1 MMKYLVM
8 PDSFKGTMSA
18 DTVCR
23 VIEQTLEKRD
33 PGVRVVSAPVADG
46 GEGTV
51 DCILRTVP
59 GRKAEVEVLGP
70 DGKALGAYYGDF
82 GDYAVIEMASA
93 AGFLS
98 EEQPRD
104 PSRMTTFGVGSMIRD
119 AIETGH
125 RHIYLGLGGSCTNDG
140 GAGMAAALGARFL
153 DEEDEEFLPVGRSLN
168 RIRRIDVSSLKQRIQ
183 GVKFTVMSDVTNPLY
198 GPRGAAQVF
207 GPQKGADPDMVKL
220 LDENLADYAAVLQ
233 RELGVDVRD
242 LPGGGAAGGMGAGCR
257 AFLDAELKNGIDV
270 ILDLMKFDELAADAD
285 LVITGEGKLD
295 SQSLEGKVISG
306 ILKRAGRLGI
316 PVAAV
321 CGIID
326 GNMEV
331 FDRAGLSYAVQV
343 MPSIGYGSHY
353 RRPDGTP
360 DYEKAL
366 EAAVS
371 GQAGAFRELCRLG
384 GRRRQMRK
392 EKEKENDR

>member
-1 MMKYLVM
+1 
-8 PDSFKGTMSA
+8 
-18 DTVCR
+18 
-23 VIEQTLEKRD
+23 
-33 PGVRVVSAPVADG
+33 
-46 GEGTV
+46 
-51 DCILRTVP
+51 
-59 GRKAEVEVLGP
+59 
-70 DGKALGAYYGDF
+70 
-82 GDYAVIEMASA
+82 
-93 AGFLS
+93 
-98 EEQPRD
+98 
-104 PSRMTTFGVGSMIRD
+104 
-119 AIETGH
+119 
-125 RHIYLGLGGSCTNDG
+125 
-140 GAGMAAALGARFL
+140 
-153 DEEDEEFLPVGRSLN
+153 
-168 RIRRIDVSSLKQRIQ
+168 
-183 GVKFTVMSDVTNPLY
+183 
-198 GPRGAAQVF
+198 
-207 GPQKGADPDMVKL
+207 
-220 LDENLADYAAVLQ
+220 
-233 RELGVDVRD
+233 
-242 LPGGGAAGGMGAGCR
+242 
-257 AFLDAELKNGIDV
+257 
-270 ILDLMKFDELAADAD
+270 MKFDELAADAD